1 MSDEEISGR
10 DPAHTWRT
18 KSICRHMLY
27 EGCDLQGKLKSV
39 GTIYKI
45 HLDRRNF
52 KNFSNDGFRE
62 HALEIMFEFYDYFS
76 KDIDIWPMFGTL
88 LGMIRDDDLIKH
100 DEDVDFGYFKK
111 DEHKVIQK
119 LDYLHNTNGYK
130 LIRNEFSNLYSVV
143 KEDVFIDL
151 YEYENLPESDFLQQG
166 HRSFYNLKKD
176 EMFPMKTINFKQK
189 NFKCINKPIKF
200 FERYYGKD
208 WQQPK

>member
-1 MSDEEISGR
+1 
-10 DPAHTWRT
+10 
-18 KSICRHMLY
+18 MLY
-27 EGCDLQGKLKSV
+27 EGCDLQGHLRSI
-39 GTIYKI
+39 GTMYKI
-45 HLDRRNF
+45 HLDKREF
-52 KNFSNDGFRE
+52 ANFSDDSFRA
-62 HALEIMFEFYDYFS
+62 HALKIMFEFYDYFS
-76 KDIDIWPMFGTL
+76 EDVDIWPMFGTL

-100 DEDVDFGYFKK
+100 DDDIDFGYLKK
-111 DEHKVIQK
+111 DEYKIVEK
-119 LDYLHNTNGYK
+119 LDHLHNTNGYK

-176 EMFPMKTINFKQK
+176 EIFPMKTINFKQK
-189 NFKCINKPIKF
+189 SFKCINDPIKF